1 MIVEFEKVNAPGH
14 RAVAGFYYYS
24 GLCNHATVQAQR
36 LKLFKPDSDCPSTI
50 VLYACVTSQG
60 DRCSGRPSTSN
71 PLREILFHISMK
83 TWTWIRRL

>member
-36 LKLFKPDSDCPSTI
+36 LQVPSCSTLT
-50 VLYACVTSQG
+50 VLVLLSSMPASRRKETGAQE
-60 DRCSGRPSTSN
+60 GRQHPI
-71 PLREILFHISMK
+71 P
-83 TWTWIRRL
+83 